1 MDLSS
6 ISNFSNQQAN
16 LFKTNNNTN
25 KGGKTNKTIGQKNS
39 SPASKITLAKK
50 RTSWLH
56 ERNGCRQRR

>member
-50 RTSWLH
+50 
-56 ERNGCRQRR
+56 GQAGYMK

>member
-50 RTSWLH
+50 GQAGYMK
-56 ERNGCRQRR
+56 EKAAVQI